1 MVAAERALEEDDP
14 DQAHE
19 HTKVARRFAAR
30 IGVVR
35 EAAGIVAYRA
45 GHFSEALSDLR
56 AARRMTGSD
65 AYLAVMADCERGL
78 GRPERALDLVRSPEA
93 ERLDRAGRIELSIV
107 ESGAR
112 RDLGQNDAAV
122 ITLQRLPELRDPQ
135 AKPWSARLA
144 FAYADAL
151 ADAGH
156 QEAATDWFAKAM
168 AFDEDGETDAAERYA
183 ELTGAVIEDV
193 EEDFDDEDVDDYED
207 DSDDAGTAGQAD
219 AMIELDEDVD
229 EDAALAEAD
238 DLLDDS
244 EPTDDQSAEAEPE
257 DQEDEPLGRQD
268 ADDEQDGAED
278 RQGAIR
284 EQDGSAAREDAD
296 DEQNGSADRE
306 DADDA
311 QDGPA
316 AEAESA
322 PEQAKSAS
330 EQEAAESGELRDGSA
345 NASKDVP
352 KGASKDA
359 WKDAS
364 KDAEPD
370 ELLDDESGT
379 AESSVPEPK
388 ASAIETP
395 MALGITPAFIEPN
408 FGDILDQP
416 DEPAE
421 DAAKRDSQRED

>member
-14 DQAHE
+14 DKAHE

-156 QEAATDWFAKAM
+156 QEAATDWFARAM

-193 EEDFDDEDVDDYED
+193 EEDFDYED
-207 DSDDAGTAGQAD
+207 DSDDAGTAGHAD
-219 AMIELDEDVD
+219 AMVEADEDVD

-244 EPTDDQSAEAEPE
+244 ELTDDQAADAEPV
-257 DQEDEPLGRQD
+257 DQEDEPVGRQD
-268 ADDEQDGAED
+268 ADDEQDSSADRHGAT
-278 RQGAIR
+278 G
-284 EQDGSAAREDAD
+284 EQDGSADQEDAD
-296 DEQNGSADRE
+296 DER
-306 DADDA
+306 
-311 QDGPA
+311 DGPA
-316 AEAESA
+316 GEAESA
-322 PEQAKSAS
+322 SEQAGSASEQTESAS
-330 EQEAAESGELRDGSA
+330 EQESGESGDFRDGSV

-352 KGASKDA
+352 KV
-359 WKDAS
+359 AS

-370 ELLDDESGT
+370 ELLADDSGT
-379 AESSVPEPK
+379 VEPSAP
-388 ASAIETP
+388 ASKTPAVETP
-395 MALGITPAFIEPN
+395 MTLGISPAFIEPN

-421 DAAKRDSQRED
+421 DAAKRDSKRED

>member
-14 DQAHE
+14 DKAHE

-156 QEAATDWFAKAM
+156 QEAATDWFARAM
-168 AFDEDGETDAAERYA
+168 AFDEDGETDAAERYDF
-183 ELTGAVIEDV
+183 ED
-193 EEDFDDEDVDDYED
+193 E
-207 DSDDAGTAGQAD
+207 SDDAGTADQAD
-219 AMIELDEDVD
+219 AMVEVDEDVD

-244 EPTDDQSAEAEPE
+244 EPTVDQAADAEPV
-257 DQEDEPLGRQD
+257 DQEEEPVGRLD
-268 ADDEQDGAED
+268 ADDEQDGSAD
-278 RQGAIR
+278 RQGA
-284 EQDGSAAREDAD
+284 QD
-296 DEQNGSADRE
+296 GSADRE

-316 AEAESA
+316 VEAESA
-322 PEQAKSAS
+322 PAQAESAS
-330 EQEAAESGELRDGSA
+330 EQEAAESGDLGDGSA
-345 NASKDVP
+345 NAAKDVL
-352 KGASKDA
+352 KGTSKDA
-359 WKDAS
+359 SRDAS

-370 ELLDDESGT
+370 ELLDDDSGT
-379 AESSVPEPK
+379 VEPSAPASKVPVV
-388 ASAIETP
+388 ETP
-395 MALGITPAFIEPN
+395 MTLGISPAFIEPN

-421 DAAKRDSQRED
+421 DAAKRDSKRED

>member
-193 EEDFDDEDVDDYED
+193 EEDFDDYED

-219 AMIELDEDVD
+219 AMIEVDEDVD

-238 DLLDDS
+238 DLLDGS
-244 EPTDDQSAEAEPE
+244 EPTDDQAAEAEPV
-257 DQEDEPLGRQD
+257 DQEDEPVGRQD
-268 ADDEQDGAED
+268 ADDEQDGAAD

-284 EQDGSAAREDAD
+284 EQDGSADREDAD
-296 DEQNGSADRE
+296 DEQ
-306 DADDA
+306 
-311 QDGPA
+311 DGPA
-316 AEAESA
+316 GAAEST
-322 PEQAKSAS
+322 PEQAESAS
-330 EQEAAESGELRDGSA
+330 EQEAAESGDLRDGSA

-352 KGASKDA
+352 KDAS
-359 WKDAS
+359 KDAS
-364 KDAEPD
+364 KDTEPD
-370 ELLDDESGT
+370 ELLDDDSGT
-379 AESSVPEPK
+379 AESSVPESK
-388 ASAIETP
+388 ALAVETP

-421 DAAKRDSQRED
+421 DAAKRDSKRED